1 VSAAGEPEFEDDA
14 DRGVIAMSAEIEN
27 RFVKLM
33 LSSTLKTIEALHDD
47 VDAHATVRKHML
59 GICDGVRQRAI
70 AGAGEDV
77 SAGEAT
83 VQVDA
88 LISMIDEY
96 FEYSGSP
103 LFPGVELVRK
113 SPPS

>member
-1 VSAAGEPEFEDDA
+1 
-14 DRGVIAMSAEIEN
+14 MSAEIEN

-77 SAGEAT
+77 SASEAT

>member
-1 VSAAGEPEFEDDA
+1 MAG
-14 DRGVIAMSAEIEN
+14 MSDEIDN

-47 VDAHATVRKHML
+47 IDAHATVRNHML
-59 GICDGVRQRAI
+59 GICDGVRQRAL

-77 SAGEAT
+77 TADEAT
-83 VQVDA
+83 VTVDA
-88 LISMIDEY
+88 LIKMIDEY

-103 LFPGVELVRK
+103 MFPGVELVRRGF
-113 SPPS
+113 